1 VTGVSPQV
9 LGAHPFLRGMPAGHV
24 ALLAGTAVAVS
35 VSAGFRF
42 FEEGGRAARLWLISS
57 GRVAL
62 DLDVPGRTR
71 LIVETVGSGDVIGLS
86 WLFPAGQ
93 WQFGAEAIQDTAAF
107 ELDGAAV
114 RALGDRDPDL
124 GSQITG
130 RMMAVA
136 ASRLQATR
144 IRLLDLYAA
153 PGRRAGAR

>member
-1 VTGVSPQV
+1 VSGVSPQL
-9 LGAHPFLRGMPAGHV
+9 LGAHAFLRGMRAGHV
-24 ALLAGTAVAVS
+24 ALLAGTATEVS
-35 VSAGFRF
+35 VSPGFRF
-42 FEEGGRAARLWLISS
+42 FEEGGRATRLWLISS

-71 LIVETVGSGDVIGLS
+71 LIVETVGGGDVVGLS
-86 WLFPAGQ
+86 WLSPAGQ
-93 WQFGAEAIQDTAAF
+93 WQFGAEAVQHTAAF

-114 RALGDRDPDL
+114 SALGDRDPEL
-124 GSQITG
+124 GSQITS

-153 PGRRAGAR
+153 PGRRVGAR

>member
-1 VTGVSPQV
+1 MTGVSPQV
-9 LGAHPFLRGMPAGHV
+9 LGAHRFLRGMPAGHV
-24 ALLAGTAVAVS
+24 TLLAGTAAAVS

-42 FEEGGRAARLWLISS
+42 FDEGGRAARLWLISS

-71 LIVETVGSGDVIGLS
+71 LIVETLGSGDVIGLS
-86 WLFPAGQ
+86 WLSPAGK
-93 WQFGAEAIQDTAAF
+93 WQFGAEAIQDTTAF
-107 ELDGAAV
+107 ELDAAAV
-114 RALGDRDPDL
+114 RALGDRDPEL

-153 PGRRAGAR
+153 PGSHAGVR